1 MDWLSPYDFKAIHS
15 CFLEIETF
23 LLFKAYSLKKE
34 VIALYEHKFI
44 KIELDYKQK
53 PKEDYYSIVSEH
65 EKEGWEL
72 VQIFALQQKAMD
84 WLPFSN

>member
-1 MDWLSPYDFKAIHS
+1 M
-15 CFLEIETF
+15 
-23 LLFKAYSLKKE
+23 
-34 VIALYEHKFI
+34 YEHKFI

>member
-1 MDWLSPYDFKAIHS
+1 M
-15 CFLEIETF
+15 
-23 LLFKAYSLKKE
+23 
-34 VIALYEHKFI
+34 YEHKFI

-72 VQIFALQQKAMD
+72 VQIFAPPTKSYGLASFFELIFKRKKHE
-84 WLPFSN
+84 SN